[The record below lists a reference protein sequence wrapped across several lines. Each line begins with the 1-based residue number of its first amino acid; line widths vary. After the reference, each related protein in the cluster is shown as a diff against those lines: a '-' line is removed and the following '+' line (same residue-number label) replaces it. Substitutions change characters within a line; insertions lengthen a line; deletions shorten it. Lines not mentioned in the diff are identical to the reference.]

1 MRTSPHTP
9 YSNLKSAG
17 SAIRDVTVSSL
28 CIDFRFITVAI
39 DLTTH
44 FRTKVKGVKDA
55 LCPRNK
61 VLKRDEVE
69 EGGGC

>member
-1 MRTSPHTP
+1 M
-9 YSNLKSAG
+9 
-17 SAIRDVTVSSL
+17 SSL